1 MVVVLYA
8 YFIRRRKLICYKH
21 MVFLF
26 NSEKGCFYVANFLF
40 NLIPRFS
47 LHLLRPCLM
56 KKLLNKLVSMGDMV
70 EKY

>member
-8 YFIRRRKLICYKH
+8 YFISMRKFIYCKH
-21 MVFLF
+21 MVFVF
-26 NSEKGCFYVANFLF
+26 ISEKGCFYVANFLF
-40 NLIPRFS
+40 NLMPRFS

-56 KKLLNKLVSMGDMV
+56 KRLLRKLVSMGDMV